1 MNKPLLIKKY
11 SGEYEAFDIN
21 KLINSLRRSRAD
33 EDIIQDIAR
42 KVQEQIEEGMTTK
55 KIYQLAFKML
65 KTKSR
70 LSASKYKL
78 KKALMELGP
87 TGFPFERFVG
97 KLLTHEGFSTQVGVI
112 VQGNCVQHEVDVIAQ
127 KGNKH
132 YMIECKYHS
141 DQGRVCNVK
150 IPLYI
155 QSRFLDVEKQWKR
168 QKGHE
173 SKLHKGGVYTNTRFT
188 SDATQYGKCV
198 GLLLTSWDYP
208 RGNGLKDRIDKSGL
222 HPLTALTTLTKAE
235 KTKLLDT
242 GIVLCKELHNSPNL
256 LKKIGVPKSR
266 HKNILRDSTE
276 LCETPSNIRNEK
288 Y

>member
-1 MNKPLLIKKY
+1 MNKSVLIKKY
-11 SGEYEAFDIN
+11 SGEYEAFDVN

-65 KTKSR
+65 KRKSR
-70 LSASKYKL
+70 VSASKYKL

-87 TGFPFERFVG
+87 TGFPFEKLVG
-97 KLLTHEGFSTQVGVI
+97 KLLAHEGFDTEVDVI
-112 VQGNCVQHEVDVIAQ
+112 VQGNCVQHEIDVIAQ
-127 KGNKH
+127 KDNNH

-155 QSRFLDVEKQWKR
+155 NSRFLDVEKNWER
-168 QKGHE
+168 QKGQDT
-173 SKLHKGGVYTNTRFT
+173 KLHKGGVYTNTRFT
-188 SDATQYGKCV
+188 SDAVQYGKCV

-208 RGNGLKDRIDKSGL
+208 MDNGLKDRIDKSGL
-222 HPLTALTTLTKAE
+222 HPLTAITTLTKAE
-235 KTKLLDT
+235 KTKLLDK
-242 GIVLCKELHNSPNL
+242 GLVLCKELHENPKVL
-256 LKKIGVPKSR
+256 EQVGVPKSR
-266 HKNILRDSTE
+266 HKKILEDSRE
-276 LCETPSNIRNEK
+276 LCRIQ
-288 Y
+288 

>member
-1 MNKPLLIKKY
+1 MNKSVLIKKY
-11 SGEYEAFDIN
+11 SGEYEAFDVN

-65 KTKSR
+65 KRKSR
-70 LSASKYKL
+70 VSASKYKL

-87 TGFPFERFVG
+87 TGFPFEKLVG
-97 KLLTHEGFSTQVGVI
+97 KLLAHEGFDTEVDVI
-112 VQGNCVQHEVDVIAQ
+112 VQGNCVQHEIDVIAQ
-127 KGNKH
+127 KDNNH

-155 QSRFLDVEKQWKR
+155 NSRFLDVEKNWER
-168 QKGHE
+168 QKGHDT
-173 SKLHKGGVYTNTRFT
+173 KLHKGGVYTNTRFT
-188 SDATQYGKCV
+188 SDAVQYGKCV

-208 RGNGLKDRIDKSGL
+208 MDNGLKDRIDKSGL
-222 HPLTALTTLTKAE
+222 HPLTAITTLTKAE
-235 KTKLLDT
+235 KTKLLDK
-242 GIVLCKELHNSPNL
+242 GLVLCKELHENPKVL
-256 LKKIGVPKSR
+256 EQVGVPKSR
-266 HKNILRDSTE
+266 HKKILEDSRE
-276 LCETPSNIRNEK
+276 LCRIQ
-288 Y
+288 